1 MAETQKLTL
10 AQKLVEVYKKVD
22 HIEKRGVNS
31 AQNYKYVK
39 ASDLAHA
46 IRNALSELGIYAQVV
61 FDSKPPYT
69 YTTKS
74 GTVMNMV
81 DVRCDI
87 TFIDAD
93 DLNAP
98 PFRTSGL
105 GSGSDTGDKAIYK
118 AQTGA
123 AKYALRN
130 AFLVPDDSDPENEE
144 AEPEKSVPKQAKASA
159 PTKAAQVPKA
169 EIPSEPLGKP
179 AAQPGETESPNPVSS
194 GVVSGIIHMGAN
206 DALPTEEQTQSIRNR
221 YSLLG
226 KDLGDAGLKPS
237 TGKPI
242 GRKLTLYLL
251 HRTGMSDAEKVTY
264 GQWQKFFEECAA
276 YKDGKDGF
284 KSLVEKIN
292 TIVEEKK

>member
-1 MAETQKLTL
+1 MSEKITL

-22 HIEKRGVNS
+22 HIEKRGNNL
-31 AQNYKYVK
+31 AQNYRYVR

-46 IRNALSELGIYAQVV
+46 IRNALAELRIYAQVV
-61 FDSKPPYT
+61 FESKPPYT
-69 YTTKS
+69 YTTSNGK
-74 GTVMNMV
+74 TMNMV

-144 AEPEKSVPKQAKASA
+144 VVEPEKSELRKSTGTTSKAAVS
-159 PTKAAQVPKA
+159 TKATLPPKA
-169 EIPSEPLGKP
+169 EISSESLKQDV
-179 AAQPGETESPNPVSS
+179 AKPGEIASTFPVSS
-194 GVVSGIIHMGAN
+194 GIIRQGEA
-206 DALPTEEQTQSIRNR
+206 DSLPTTDQTQSLRNR
-221 YSLLG
+221 FSLMN
-226 KDLGDAGLKPS
+226 KDLSDAGLKASKGMPV
-237 TGKPI
+237 
-242 GRKLTLYLL
+242 GRKLTTYLL
-251 HRTGMSDAEKVTY
+251 HRTGMTDPEKITFQ
-264 GQWQKFFEECAA
+264 QWEKFFEECGT
-276 YKDGKDGF
+276 YKEIGF
-284 KSLVEKIN
+284 GNLVTKIN
-292 TIVEEKK
+292 AVVETK